1 MNAYT
6 IQYDDGFWQ
15 DIKNVINWYD
25 AISPDIGNS
34 FLEEFWFAESRIADK
49 PNAFSKGTHSGFRRV
64 LLKKSPYKIY
74 FKVKDKT
81 VFIVALIHAA
91 RSKRYVKKRLK

>member
-25 AISPDIGNS
+25 AISPDIGER
-34 FLEEFWFAESRIADK
+34 FLEEFWFAESRIAHN
-49 PNAFSKGTHSGFRRV
+49 PNAFSKVTHSGFRRV

-74 FKVKDKT
+74 FKVKDKAI
-81 VFIVALIHAA
+81 FIVGLIHAA

>member
-34 FLEEFWFAESRIADK
+34 FLEEFWFAESRIADNLMLSVK
-49 PNAFSKGTHSGFRRV
+49 LPIADSEESFSKNLHI
-64 LLKKSPYKIY
+64 KYI
-74 FKVKDKT
+74 
-81 VFIVALIHAA
+81 
-91 RSKRYVKKRLK
+91 SK